1 MFMRKIEILVTNDD
15 GIESKGLHVLA
26 EILRP
31 FGNIT
36 LVAPAY
42 PQSGMSA
49 AVSLGQELFYKETCR
64 EEGFVAGKLTAT
76 PASCIKFGLMQF
88 FPEKYPDLIVSGIN
102 HGSNASASVIYS
114 GTLGAAAEG
123 ALHGITSVG
132 VSIEN
137 HSQDV
142 NLGAVRK
149 ILPSLL
155 GHILEYPPKPGVYL
169 NINFPDIPFENIKGC
184 TMASQGTGIWIKEFI
199 PLSAGEG
206 TAVPPEEG
214 MQAYRMLGDY
224 EDSPENPPT
233 ADHRMMAKGYVTIV
247 PHSVDYTDY
256 DEMKRLSELWNL

>member
-1 MFMRKIEILVTNDD
+1 MGKIEILITNDD
-15 GIESKGLHVLA
+15 GIKSKGLHTLA

-49 AVSLGQELFYKETCR
+49 AVSLGQELFYKEIRR
-64 EEGFVAGKLTAT
+64 EEGFRAGKLTAT

-88 FPEKYPDLIVSGIN
+88 FPNRYPDMIVSGIN

-123 ALHGITSVG
+123 ALHGIVSLG

-142 NLGAVRK
+142 DLTGVRK
-149 ILPSLL
+149 ILPFLIE
-155 GHILEYPPKPGVYL
+155 HILEYPPKPGIYL
-169 NINFPDIPFENIKGC
+169 NINFPDIPYDNIKGC
-184 TMASQGTGIWIKEFI
+184 IMASQGAGIWIKEFI
-199 PLSAGEG
+199 PLSAEEC

-224 EDSPENPPT
+224 EDSSENLPT
-233 ADHRMMAKGYVTIV
+233 ADNRLMSRGYVTIV

-256 DEMKRLSELWNL
+256 QEMKRLTDLWNL

>member
-1 MFMRKIEILVTNDD
+1 MEKIEILITNDD
-15 GIESKGLHVLA
+15 GIDSNGLHTLA
-26 EILRP
+26 DILRP

-49 AVSLGQELFYKETCR
+49 AVSLGQELFYKEIHR
-64 EEGFVAGKLTAT
+64 EEGFVAGKLTGT
-76 PASCIKFGLMQF
+76 PASCIKFGLTQF
-88 FPEKYPDLIVSGIN
+88 FPDKYPDLIVSGIN
-102 HGSNASASVIYS
+102 NGSNASASVIYS

-123 ALHGITSVG
+123 ALHGIVSVG

-142 NLGAVRK
+142 DLGAIRK
-149 ILPSLL
+149 ILPSLI
-155 GHILEYPPKPGVYL
+155 GHVLEYPPKPGIYL

-184 TMASQGTGIWIKEFI
+184 IMASQGTGIWIKEFI
-199 PLSAGEG
+199 PLSPEEC
-206 TAVPPEEG
+206 TAKAPEEG
-214 MQAYRMLGDY
+214 MEAYKMLGNY
-224 EDSPENPPT
+224 EDSAENPPT
-233 ADHRMMAKGYVTIV
+233 ADHRLMAKGYVTIV